1 MKLLLHPL
9 AMPIYTFALYL
20 EIERQSYVVNY
31 IAALVAEGM
40 LLLLMLLSDR
50 MLQTQKKSGS
60 PLVNVQSA
68 AGARVAMA
76 VSNTIVFVTITFI
89 IKRMGLYTW
98 GSPYILL
105 IYIVP
110 SWLNII
116 SGAAAAQISGR
127 LASSFAA
134 KSNAAP
140 SAFIGA
146 LSGFTIMIGYKTG
159 TDTFWPFVITLLMFT
174 LSAMF
179 PYNDT
184 ETRHSHQIYWY
195 ITGAAQAVAI
205 MLLGK

>member
-31 IAALVAEGM
+31 VSAIVAEAM

-50 MLQTQKKSGS
+50 MLQTPQKDGS
-60 PLVNVQSA
+60 PLVNVRST
-68 AGARVAMA
+68 AGARIAMA
-76 VSNTIVFVTITFI
+76 ISNTIVFVTITFI

-98 GSPYILL
+98 GSPYTLL

-110 SWLNII
+110 TWLNIF
-116 SGAAAAQISGR
+116 SGAATEQISAR
-127 LASSFAA
+127 LSRSFAA
-134 KSNAAP
+134 QGNAAP

-184 ETRHSHQIYWY
+184 ETRHNHQIYWY
-195 ITGAAQAVAI
+195 IAGAAQAVAI
-205 MLLGK
+205 MHLGK